1 MKKKRENKV
10 EMEKNTKRVAV
21 IGAGPA
27 GLTVAYEL
35 LKRSSEFDI
44 TIFEKEKVVGGLSK
58 TVSFAGNRVDIGGH
72 RYFTKDKKILEIWK
86 SVMSK
91 NNDCFLKVVRKSHI
105 LYHDCVFQYPI
116 KIDKQCVKQ
125 FGLIKGMHV
134 INSFLYSHFTR
145 KDVVTLEDYYI
156 KQFGKKLYD
165 LFFKDYTYKVWGINA
180 KEMSADWG
188 RQRVQE
194 ISLKTILHKK
204 LFRKES
210 AKKYRSLIDEFYYPR
225 MGAGLLWE
233 NMANCINDMGGK
245 IKANTVVQSIF
256 IDNKKYVLTLEQNE
270 NKWKDVYDI
279 VISSMPLNE
288 LIFSMKDVDEP
299 VSSVAK
305 ELCYRNMIVVAFEI
319 TPQQAGDTLLNN
331 SEDCWLYIQD
341 NTMKAGRIQ
350 ILNNWS
356 KDMVKNEKNY
366 VVEIEYFCDL
376 GDALWNLEE
385 EQMKRLAFSEMVQL
399 KIIRKDTQIV
409 YDLVQKID
417 KAYPIYSSGYYEV
430 EKIQKWINGHAN
442 LFCIGRNGQHHYNN
456 MDHSMQTAL
465 NVADYLLGES
475 IDKEQIWNV
484 NMDSKY
490 QEEI

>member
-1 MKKKRENKV
+1 MQKREDEV

-21 IGAGPA
+21 IGGGPA

-44 TIFEKEKVVGGLSK
+44 TIFEKEEVVGGLSK
-58 TVSFAGNRVDIGGH
+58 TLSFAGNKVDIGGH
-72 RYFTKDKKILEIWK
+72 RYFTKDKKILKIWK

-91 NNDCFLKVVRKSHI
+91 NKDCFLKVVRKSHI
-105 LYHDCVFQYPI
+105 LYHDCAFQYPI
-116 KIDKQCVKQ
+116 KLDKKCVKQ

-145 KDVVTLEDYYI
+145 KDVVTLEDYYK

-165 LFFKDYTYKVWGINA
+165 LFFKDYTYKVWGMNA
-180 KEMSADWG
+180 EAMSADWG

-194 ISLKTILHKK
+194 ISLKTVLYKK
-204 LFRKES
+204 LLKKES
-210 AKKYRSLIDEFYYPR
+210 TKKYRSLIEEFYYPR
-225 MGAGLLWE
+225 MGAGMLWE

-245 IKANTVVQSIF
+245 IKANTEVQSIF
-256 IDNKKYVLTLEQNE
+256 IDNKKYILSLEQNKNE
-270 NKWKDVYDI
+270 WKDVYDI

-288 LIFSMKDVDEP
+288 LIFSMEYADES

-305 ELCYRNMIVVAFEI
+305 KLLYRNMIVVAFEI
-319 TPQQAGDTLLNN
+319 TLQQAGDTLLNN
-331 SEDCWLYIQD
+331 NEDCWLYIQN
-341 NTMKAGRIQ
+341 NTVKAGRIQ

-385 EQMKRLAFSEMVQL
+385 EQMKRLAFNEMVQL
-399 KIIRKDTQIV
+399 KIIRKDTQIAH
-409 YDLVQKID
+409 DLVQKID
-417 KAYPIYSSGYYEV
+417 KAYPIYSSGYYEIG
-430 EKIQKWINGHAN
+430 KIQKWINGHDN

-465 NVADYLLGES
+465 NVVDYLLGGS

-490 QEEI
+490 HEEF